1 MALNYQKTNW
11 VNNETKLNAANMNH
25 IEDGIKNAS
34 DEVNV
39 LKSDVNDIKLGTIQ
53 QTPLFAN
60 SIDELNASGDT
71 TKVYVLPDG
80 YIYAYRTFENYNL
93 LKLSEVSY
101 SSRLQDDVSGIVSS
115 TAANLVTGWIPV
127 QYGKYYTPS
136 ILVNGVRQAHVN
148 DKNTF
153 FVRMNLKLDDGT
165 IVAYNKTDTSFLVAP
180 FSNETIKILYENA
193 VAMMLQIRIV
203 KDGQGVDISSS
214 EKFEVY
220 EPMIIE
226 SDTAT
231 EVYNKLSTYEY
242 INGDAEVV
250 AKWYNTGHA
259 FIPADYEDR
268 VISLE
273 SDVSTLKSD
282 VEKLEANIVNP
293 ASASPYYREVNW
305 GCIPNE
311 YFRGKGD
318 SYSAEGFTNNTQY
331 ADYIA
336 KFKALITG
344 REAYVTETELGKA
357 SDGQSIYLYDFKPVR
372 WDNELLNIP
381 KIIIVAGQHGTE
393 KCNVFGLYYFVKDL
407 LNNWVGSSALEYLRH
422 HVELMIV
429 PVVNTYG
436 FDNFTYKNAN
446 GVNINRNYSSNW
458 TLVGDT
464 TSEQYGGAQP
474 FDQPES
480 QIIRDLVLNNSDCV
494 LMIDSHTN
502 SSTNTVS
509 WEALGYYGIC
519 NRTDTYFNRI
529 RNALSELVSKISP
542 NFNVDYNLNA
552 PNTIFGFLSTSE
564 GNGILRTWACDNN
577 ILSVLIEGFAGF
589 IEGEPVSADIFKANE
604 EQMVNWLITAMNYL
618 GK

>member
-1 MALNYQKTNW
+1 M
-11 VNNETKLNAANMNH
+11 
-25 IEDGIKNAS
+25 
-34 DEVNV
+34 
-39 LKSDVNDIKLGTIQ
+39 
-53 QTPLFAN
+53 
-60 SIDELNASGDT
+60 
-71 TKVYVLPDG
+71 
-80 YIYAYRTFENYNL
+80 
-93 LKLSEVSY
+93 
-101 SSRLQDDVSGIVSS
+101 
-115 TAANLVTGWIPV
+115 

-136 ILVNGVRQAHVN
+136 IVVNGVRQTYADDTNSLV
-148 DKNTF
+148 
-153 FVRMNLKLDDGT
+153 VRMNLKLADGT
-165 IVAYNKTDTSFLVAP
+165 IVAYNTADKSFLVAP
-180 FSNETIKILYENA
+180 YSNETIKILYENA
-193 VAMMLQIRIV
+193 VAMMLQFRIV
-203 KDGQGVDISSS
+203 KNGLGVDISTSA
-214 EKFEVY
+214 KFEVY

-242 INGDAEVV
+242 INGDTEV
-250 AKWYNTGHA
+250 AGGWYNTGHA
-259 FIPADYEDR
+259 FTPADYEDR
-268 VISLE
+268 ILKLE
-273 SDVSTLKSD
+273 SDVT
-282 VEKLEANIVNP
+282 KLQDTVAELEENIQNP
-293 ASASPYYREVNW
+293 VSASPYYREVNW

-311 YFRGKGD
+311 YFRGRGD
-318 SYSAEGFTNNTQY
+318 SYSTEGFTNNTQY
-331 ADYIA
+331 SDYIA

-344 REAYVTETELGKA
+344 HEAYVTETELGKA

-407 LNNWVGSSALEYLRH
+407 LNNWAGSSALEYLRY

-436 FDNFTYKNAN
+436 FDNFTYKNGN

-458 TLVGDT
+458 TLLEDT
-464 TSEQYGGAQP
+464 ESEQYGGAQP

-480 QIIRDLVLNNSDCV
+480 QIIRDLVLNNTDCV
-494 LMIDSHTN
+494 LLIDSHTN

-529 RNALSELVSKISP
+529 RNALPELVSKISP
-542 NFNVDYNLNA
+542 NFNIDYNLNA

-618 GK
+618 SK